1 MMYYVDKKEIVN
13 NNNYYTF
20 QLQELNVSFVDGD
33 RPIFFRGWRQ
43 KHSTLFLLKIHKWR
57 LFIT

>member
-1 MMYYVDKKEIVN
+1 MMYYVDKKEIVD

-33 RPIFFRGWRQ
+33 RPIFV
-43 KHSTLFLLKIHKWR
+43 KDP
-57 LFIT
+57 

>member
-1 MMYYVDKKEIVN
+1 MMYYVDKKEIVK

-43 KHSTLFLLKIHKWR
+43 TYFFSWMETETFN
-57 LFIT
+57 FIFC